1 MKKVIQRKGL
11 TLKKV
16 NIAKIDSKSLA
27 NIKGGTRSTASGD
40 GQTNEGEHTCVL
52 F

>member
-1 MKKVIQRKGL
+1 MKNIKQRKAL
-11 TLKKV
+11 SLKKV
-16 NIAKIDSKSLA
+16 NIAKINTEKLL
-27 NIKGGTRSTASGD
+27 NIKGGTRSTAISE